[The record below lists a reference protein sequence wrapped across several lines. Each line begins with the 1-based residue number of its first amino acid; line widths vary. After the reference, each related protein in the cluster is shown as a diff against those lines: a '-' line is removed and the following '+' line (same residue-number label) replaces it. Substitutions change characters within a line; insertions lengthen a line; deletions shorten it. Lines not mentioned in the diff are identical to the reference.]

1 MSYQPQ
7 PRIDDD
13 LNTYALT
20 TASAAAGAALGILFG
35 RGMERRTANIS
46 ALVLLAAGA
55 VIAGPTLGGLINR
68 AVKHPSTQ
76 RGSQKRLE
84 GIRNGSVPEGEEIY
98 HLDQPL

>member
-1 MSYQPQ
+1 
-7 PRIDDD
+7 
-13 LNTYALT
+13 
-20 TASAAAGAALGILFG
+20 
-35 RGMERRTANIS
+35 
-46 ALVLLAAGA
+46 VLLAAGA

>member
-13 LNTYALT
+13 LNTYAMT

-35 RGMERRTANIS
+35 RGMERRTANIT

-55 VIAGPTLGGLINR
+55 VIAGPTVGGLIARAANR
-68 AVKHPSTQ
+68 PSTQ
-76 RGSQKRLE
+76 RGSQRRLE
-84 GIRNGSVPEGEEIY
+84 GIRNGAVPEGGEIFMA
-98 HLDQPL
+98 DQPL